1 MRTTFT
7 DLLFVLSTRS
17 LLGSLLWIISSLG
30 LQAQTVYVTP
40 AGAGQQS
47 GADWANALPGS
58 QLQPTLKDAQ
68 EGSVFRLAAGL
79 YKPSATGDR
88 MVSFIIPSGV
98 QVVGGYTGSQA
109 DPNQRMAFTDP
120 EQPSSTTLSGDIDND
135 NRLDEENTNNV
146 VRFSAANE
154 QTLLDGVVVTGGNA
168 TTTTPDLRYASNT
181 GGGGVFLD
189 AGMGSNSP
197 LIRNCLF
204 THNTTIGLGGAV
216 YNDAWFGLIQPKFIH
231 CDFVDNSAAA
241 GGAFGIYVYRGRSSM
256 QFTNCRFIRNS
267 AGTGGVNYNYVYGEL
282 GSPGISN
289 PKFFNC
295 EFTNNRASGSG
306 GVMYNY
312 VAGGSGTTAAPGFL
326 NCTLSGNQAQSG
338 GAFYN
343 VATPYYVHY
352 THLSSGPAM
361 TNCILWNNGGSNAII
376 NEHFTQRG
384 DVTSTGEGVAEAYNS
399 VLEAGTTLSYGSE
412 NQIVTTSP
420 FLNEQTIQLRSCSP
434 AINLGKHTS
443 YLTGPEMTTD
453 LAGNPRVYPEGGR
466 VDIGAYE
473 YQQES
478 PAWLMI
484 TQQPASQNTV
494 IGGSPLQVPV
504 GLSSPATTYSW
515 YRNGS
520 IVSGQQSATLTL
532 ASVQPDQAG
541 DYSLV
546 ALGTCNSVTS
556 TASTVVVVPPV
567 SLVVSEISAS
577 TTTLCAGTTTTLTA
591 QVTGGTAPY
600 TYAWSATGGA
610 TLRNAL
616 VNTIELLGNTA
627 QPLLVRVLITD
638 AASMTT
644 SATLSLVVKALHP
657 AAFSGLPTSLCQGTG
672 SISLTAETPGGIFT
686 GPGMTANLLLTQ
698 GLTPEQSYTI
708 TYSVSSQ
715 GCTSSSSQAF
725 RLVTTPAAPRLL
737 TQSGQLYP
745 GNQSF
750 VDVAQFSGVVNLV
763 STGCSGGTVKWQGP
777 NNQSGTGNVAL
788 ATATVGT
795 FIYSA
800 RCQQGACVSEPA
812 QATVVVKSAPLQFV
826 PPVFDCASG
835 KLTLRTI
842 GGNGQAIEYQISGV
856 TQGWSTQNPVVL
868 SAKQTTKPLKL
879 NARQRATTNQGFDN
893 ADLTYSVP
901 ACAGSRLGV
910 EEARPELTVR
920 VLGNPANAGLIK
932 LTIAGAE
939 GYPVKLQL
947 TDLTGRLLI
956 EQQIDRAGA
965 LEECQLPSD
974 KVGSGLFLVHVL
986 TPIDS
991 QTIKVINNPN

>member
-1 MRTTFT
+1 MRATFT
-7 DLLFVLSTRS
+7 KLLAILLPKLLLASLVGLLSS
-17 LLGSLLWIISSLG
+17 FN
-30 LQAQTVYVTP
+30 LQAQMVYVTP
-40 AGAGQQS
+40 DGAGQHS
-47 GADWANALPGS
+47 GVDWANALSGS
-58 QLQPTLKDAQ
+58 QLQPTLKDAP

-88 MVSFIIPSGV
+88 MVSFIIPTGV
-98 QVVGGYTGSQA
+98 QVVGGYTASQA
-109 DPNQRMAFTDP
+109 NPNQRMAFTDP
-120 EQPSSTTLSGDIDND
+120 DQPSSTTLSGDINND
-135 NRLDEENTNNV
+135 HQLDSANTNNV
-146 VRFSAANE
+146 VRFIKANE
-154 QTLLDGVVVTGGNA
+154 QTLLDGVVVTGGYAN
-168 TTTTPDLRYASNT
+168 TLNPDAPFYSNV

-189 AGMGSNSP
+189 NTMSTNSP
-197 LIRNCLF
+197 AINNCLF
-204 THNTTIGLGGAV
+204 IHNTTTGMGGAV
-216 YNDAWFGLIQPKFIH
+216 FNFAWYTAVGPKFIN
-231 CDFVDNSAAA
+231 CNFIDNRARA
-241 GGAFGIYVYRGRSSM
+241 GGALSAYVYMGRGSV
-256 QFTNCRFIRNS
+256 QFTNCRFIQNK
-267 AGTGGVNYNYVYGEL
+267 AVTGGAIYNYVYGEL

-295 EFTNNRASGSG
+295 EFSNNRASGNG
-306 GVMYNY
+306 GAMYNA
-312 VAGGSGTTAAPGFL
+312 VAGGSSTTATPGFL
-326 NCTLSGNQAQSG
+326 NCTLRDNQAQNG

-352 THLSSGPAM
+352 THLTSGPAM

-376 NEHFTQRG
+376 NEHYIQQEY
-384 DVTSTGEGVAEAYNS
+384 VTSTGEGQTEAHNC
-399 VLEAGTTLSYGSE
+399 VLEAGTTLSSGSD
-412 NQIVTTSP
+412 NQFVTVSP

-443 YLTGPEMTTD
+443 YLTGPEMATD

-473 YQQES
+473 YQQAS
-478 PAWLMI
+478 PVWLVI
-484 TQQPASQNTV
+484 TQQPSSRNSV
-494 IGGSPLQVPV
+494 IIGSPLQVPV
-504 GLSSPATTYSW
+504 GLSSPATAYTW

-546 ALGTCNSVTS
+546 AFGTCNSVTS
-556 TASTVVVVPPV
+556 TASTVVVVPPIS
-567 SLVVSEISAS
+567 SLVSEITAS
-577 TTTLCAGTTTTLTA
+577 TSTLCAGTTTTLTA

-600 TYAWSATGGA
+600 TYAWSTTGGA

-616 VNTIELLGNTA
+616 ANTIELLGSTA
-627 QPLLVRVLITD
+627 QPLSVRVLITD
-638 AASMTT
+638 GASMTT
-644 SATLSLVVKALHP
+644 SATLSLVVKALP
-657 AAFSGLPTSLCQGTG
+657 SADFSGLSSSLCQGTG
-672 SISLTAETPGGIFT
+672 SISLTAETPGGLFT
-686 GPGMTANLLLTQ
+686 GPGMTTNLLLTQ
-698 GLTPEQSYTI
+698 GLIPEQSYTI
-708 TYSVSSQ
+708 TYRVSSQ

-750 VDVAQFSGVVNLV
+750 VEVAQFSGVVSLV
-763 STGCSGGTVKWQGP
+763 SSGCSGGTVKWQGP

-788 ATATVGT
+788 ATTTVGT
-795 FIYSA
+795 FIYIA

-812 QATVVVKSAPLQFV
+812 QATVVIKPAPLQFV

-842 GGNGQAIEYQISGV
+842 GGNGQAIEYQIAGV
-856 TQGWSTQNPVVL
+856 TQGWSTQNPVAV

-901 ACAGSRLGV
+901 ACAGSRLGI
-910 EEARPELTVR
+910 EEAMPELTVR
-920 VLGNPANAGLIK
+920 VLGNPAHAGLIK

-947 TDLTGRLLI
+947 TDLTGRLLT

-965 LEECQLPSD
+965 VEECQLPSD
-974 KVGSGLFLVHVL
+974 KIGSGLFLVHVL